1 MPASARPT
9 ALPPKSSRVNASRRL
24 RFALARIPDVLSRTH
39 SGDVRCVGSDDH
51 PRSPPSACPCKS
63 AVVLRMVTCGQCR
76 EEVLEADRLGD
87 EPRENLRK
95 TPGTD
100 CHQRAI
106 MDGVQQGGRSGK
118 RRRNAA

>member
-1 MPASARPT
+1 MGGVTGAVGGQTIIAFASPL
-9 ALPPKSSRVNASRRL
+9 LPCYSASV
-24 RFALARIPDVLSRTH
+24 P
-39 SGDVRCVGSDDH
+39 
-51 PRSPPSACPCKS
+51 
-63 AVVLRMVTCGQCR
+63 VVVTCAQCR